1 MKKLF
6 LTGCLG
12 VLFFSCSKQEST
24 PVATT
29 SSETAAT
36 SSEPAKSNLS
46 GERII
51 ETQDCTACHSVN
63 ERLIG
68 PSYQEIAEK
77 YSEKDVE
84 MLASK
89 IIEGGSGVWGGVPMS
104 AHPQV
109 SKEDAKKM
117 VEYILTLKKK

>member
-12 VLFFSCSKQEST
+12 LLFFSCSKKENK
-24 PVATT
+24 PVDAN
-29 SSETAAT
+29 SSETTAI
-36 SSEPAKSNLS
+36 SESPKNNLS
-46 GERII
+46 GDQVI
-51 ETQDCTACHSVN
+51 ETQDCSACHSVN
-63 ERLIG
+63 EKMIG

-77 YSEKDVE
+77 YSNKDVE

-89 IIEGGSGVWGGVPMS
+89 IIEGGSGVWGNVPMS

-117 VEYILTLKKK
+117 VEYILSQKK